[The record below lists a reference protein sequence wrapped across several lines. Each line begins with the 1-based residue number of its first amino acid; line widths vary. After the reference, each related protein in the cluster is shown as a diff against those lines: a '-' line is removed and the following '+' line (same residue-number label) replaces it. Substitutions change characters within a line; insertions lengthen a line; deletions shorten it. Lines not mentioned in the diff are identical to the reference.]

1 MPETHGEIGDSLCL
15 EKIEKTKEEKQQEDC
30 NKLAPLLD
38 TGVCVINMV
47 TLRLT
52 LTLRFTLLLL
62 YWSGCAGWPSQAQ
75 QLSLQALRQAAQ
87 TRQNLSESAES
98 KVERLGQVFRK
109 NVRLLRERGGCLDLV
124 FLVDESSSVGA
135 SNFGSE
141 LRFVRKLLSDFP
153 VAPEAT
159 RVALVTFS
167 SKSHVV
173 TRVDYVSAPKAHQ
186 HKCSLFSKAIPSIT
200 YRGGGTYTR
209 GAFQRAAQIL
219 RQSRENATKVIFLI
233 TDGYSNGGDPRPV
246 AAALRE
252 RGVEIFTLGIW
263 QGNIR
268 ELHDMASHPKDQH
281 CYLVHNFAEFEALAR
296 RALHEDLPTG
306 SYIQE
311 DPSQCSSLCEER
323 KNCCDI
329 MASCKCGT
337 HTGQYDCVCERG
349 YYGKG
354 LQHECAACP
363 SGTYK
368 PESVSG
374 GVSTCLPCPDPH
386 HTSRPG
392 STDISDCVCME
403 GFRPLNNTCQVVV
416 CPVLSPPENGFFIQN
431 VCNNQF
437 NSACGVRCLTGF
449 DLQGDGIRLCQPDGT
464 WSGVQPSCRVRS
476 CPDLSPPHHGV
487 LNCSE
492 RTAPYRLECSVRCE
506 QGYRLQG
513 RGRLTCLANSQ
524 WSGPQPRC
532 VEVRCPPIVTLKHI
546 HLSPPTC
553 GENEV
558 RTGTSC
564 QLTCPRSYRL
574 LGDSEVKCLPSG
586 NWSENLHKATCT
598 DIEPPWIQ
606 CPGDVITETDEHQR
620 SANVSLNAPMLR
632 DNSGDEVVVQVTP
645 VLNPMQ
651 PFPIGTEFIT
661 YTATD
666 RTGNKA
672 NCSFTVTVVDTE
684 PPLIDRC
691 RSPPTVK
698 ASGRKTAVYWEEP
711 QFSDNSGGYLN
722 ISSTHSSGDVFPVG
736 ETSVYYTA
744 TDPSGN
750 NRTCE
755 LIITVQGST
764 CEKPF
769 VPVNADFSCAK
780 TEEGMNC
787 TLICRQ
793 GYSLAQDAVHS
804 YFCANNGIWE
814 PPRSPDRPDCSLN
827 RIANNGFKPF
837 EMLFKASRCDDL
849 DLLKSFTGEFSTVLK
864 DMVPNICGGDV
875 SCKLEMNLPGQ
886 CLEYNYD
893 YPNGFSIGPGGW
905 GSNWGSQNGQDYA
918 YFDTGFAP
926 EHQLQQD
933 ASSQH
938 GYHMRTKRHRKI
950 SGPTREQK
958 IQIYFNITASIPL
971 PLSRNDS
978 AEMVNQKRLLRAL
991 EQLTNRLKRT
1001 LSKQPFSTFHVSSE
1015 MIIADPKSLES
1026 KKAALYCR
1034 PGSVLKGRVCVQ
1046 CPVGTYFSLEYAECE
1061 SCWRGS
1067 YQDEEGQMEC
1077 KSCPD
1082 GFSTPYLHSRSLA
1095 ECKAQCQPGSSSL
1108 TGLETC
1114 ESCPLGEY
1122 QPGFGSQVCL
1132 TCPPTTTTVNRG
1144 AMDVNECGVPC
1155 SAGHFSRTGLVPCYP
1170 CPRDYY
1176 QPEEG
1181 RSYCLSCPFYGTTT
1195 ITGAKAI
1202 QQCSSFGSSFLPKE
1216 ESATTAP
1223 EVVVR
1228 KDYQASSQMFHECL
1242 LNPCQNQGTCEE
1254 VGVGYVCTCLPG
1266 FTGAKCES
1274 DIDECDSAP
1283 CQNGGLCRDGMGDFQ
1298 CQCQPGFVGLLCEAE
1313 VNECSSSPCQNEG
1326 VCVDE
1331 VNHFTCSCPDGFTG
1345 PRCELEI
1352 NECASSPCQNGG
1364 VCKDLEG
1371 GYFCTCPQGFTGDNC
1386 EVDVDECYSAPCL
1399 NGGTCVDAVS
1409 DFRCECVNGYRGR
1422 LCQVDVDD
1430 CDPNLCL
1437 NGATCVDG
1445 VATFSCRCPPGFNG
1459 TRCETEMPYSFDL
1472 EFEVSGIHGYVMMDG
1487 QMPSLTQIT
1496 CTFWMRSSDTVNYGT
1511 PISYAVEGSD
1521 NAFLLIDY
1529 NGWVLYVNGKE
1540 RITDCP
1546 AVNDGL
1552 WHHIG
1557 VSWRSKDGDWRV
1569 YIDGSPSD
1577 GGKGLSVG
1585 TTIPG
1590 GGALVLGQDQDQ
1602 RGDGFNPVES
1612 FVGTVSQLNIWNYVL
1627 SPQQIRS
1634 LASSCPRDLQKGNV
1648 FAWPDFLGGVTGRVK
1663 TSSKSTF
1670 CADCPLVESF
1680 VPQLRS
1686 SSKAVSPGSKVQFS
1700 CSPGFYL
1707 VGEPVQQCLNRGQW
1721 SHAEPICERVECG
1734 PPPDLEHGQYHGED
1748 FYAGSSVLYQCKPGF
1763 YLLGESK
1770 LLCTNNGKWIGN
1782 PPACLDV
1789 DECSLGSE
1797 CDEHASC
1804 QNTDGSHIC
1813 TCIPPYSGDGRNCTE
1828 PVKCKDPGAPEFGY
1842 REGSNFIM
1850 GSEVVFSCKEG
1861 YELIGSSRLSCTEEG
1876 IWKDDVPY
1884 CKALSC
1890 AHPTLPEYG
1899 ILKGANFTYGS
1910 KVTFSCEK
1918 GYVPQ
1923 ESVESQCQSDLK
1935 WSREPHICKP
1945 VTCGEPPVVDYAEYT
1960 LNGKVYLSTLTYTC
1974 IEGYRLQG
1982 AMELKCESSG
1992 EWASP
1997 PPICARVDCGKPP
2010 PLRDA
2015 VIKGDN
2021 FTLGSRIIYICKEG
2035 YTLLGTETQECLPSG
2050 NWTHNSAQCVP
2061 LSCGP
2066 PPQVDHALPDTGHQL
2081 FGDTAI
2087 YFCDDG
2093 YTAGNNTKLFCNA
2106 QGVWAPPDGFG
2117 IPHCIANFC
2126 QRPPDLPHAILDSIN
2141 KQKYASNTEVNYKC
2155 EEGFVLNTTG
2165 TLKCMIGGEWT
2176 PSPMDIG
2183 CMPVR
2188 CSKPD
2193 SIEKGY
2199 VSGSNYSFG
2208 AVIAYS
2214 CDKGYFIR
2222 GEKRR
2227 ICKANGEWGGVLP
2240 TCQPISCPSP
2250 PRLANGF
2257 IQGQIR
2263 KNGYVYSSRVTYAC
2277 NDGYRLTGKPERI
2290 CMANKQW
2297 SNNNPPVCVLL
2308 TCPTPPDIKNGRYH
2322 GSTFEVGSKVEF
2334 VCNEGY
2340 ELIGDSVWT
2349 CLKFGNWDKT
2359 VTPRCSPVQ
2368 CPEPPLEENHLVL
2381 RGLDSESGTVELSCE
2396 EGYVL
2401 HGARTLRCTPSQEWN
2416 DSFPVCKQVFCG
2428 PPPEVAFGDP
2438 SDTLSYFA
2446 SVVTYSCMDG
2456 FTLQK
2461 EASVRCQA
2469 DGNWSKPY
2477 PECIPVECPQ
2487 PEDIPNGIVDVQG
2500 LMYLSTAIYSC
2511 KAGYDLVGN
2520 STVLCG
2526 QSGLWIGGIPICH
2539 PIKCAAPKE
2548 IPNGSVRYSRLQ
2560 FSQSVTYSC
2569 QRGYRL
2575 QGPGTLTCLE
2585 NGQWHQEAPSCVQ
2598 IYCSPPK
2605 PIDNG
2610 FVEGRDRKFGVTIFY
2625 SCFPGFLLVGNNHL
2639 TCEEHG
2645 WSSSEPK
2652 CTPADCGLPP
2662 HIDFGDYSK
2671 VKELSAEDDT
2681 LTSQQLPVDTSFLH
2695 GSLVQYHCHAGYEI
2709 KGGVMLMCQ
2718 EDGMWNGTAPVC
2730 SPAKCETPPSPEYGS
2745 VIVTNSPLGSLA
2757 EYSCEEGYELS
2768 GQTVRQ
2774 CISGQQWSDD
2784 APRCLP
2790 ISCGNPGGIANGE
2803 VIGKSFHVKMLIH
2816 YECHKGFV
2824 LEGVKTRTCQVD
2836 GKWDN
2841 KAPTCRAVSCGRPIV
2856 SKDVL
2861 VRGDDYTFGKRLL
2874 FSCNLGFILKGAPT
2888 SVCSANGSWSEAPPK
2903 CLPANCGQPPV
2914 IENGRVTGTDYGYN
2928 GMVRYACDIGYV
2940 LTGNP
2945 TLICR
2950 ADGLWDD
2957 PPPRCDIV
2965 TCDPPE
2971 DISHGYLNGS
2981 SFNFDDVVEYICFP
2995 GYEVVGSPVL
3005 RCAAEG
3011 VWLGQVPECRPCV
3024 CSPPVLKYGTILG
3037 RDHTCGA
3044 SIWFRCDDGYKIL
3057 GPADA
3062 ICDKGGVWSPGVP
3075 ICTRGRCS
3083 SPPPAVPNA
3092 VVQGS
3097 AAYSIDTVTYRCRP
3111 GYHLKGFPNL
3121 SCGRLG
3127 RWGEPNLSC
3136 EPVSCGVPPLIPN
3149 AETAGVV
3156 LTYGSKAQY
3165 RCKEGFELAT
3175 KTDSITC
3182 ESDGTWSKHGV
3193 RCRLSPCS
3201 LPANLTNVVVTGK
3214 QLTPVGG
3221 VVTISCIPGYYL
3233 EGPGLSECAASG
3245 KWSPSFSSK
3254 SCVPVICEKP
3264 LPIPNG
3270 LVEGKSYNYGDIISY
3285 TCLPGFELQGDS
3297 VQICQGDK
3305 TWSGTQAVC
3314 AVSCGPP
3321 PVVPNAV
3328 TLSSGQTY
3336 QSIVS
3341 YMCHSGMRLVGS
3353 QNLTCQADGT
3363 WSLPTPACEV
3373 LGGCERITDLLN
3385 GKVHEH
3391 NLSSGRALE
3400 FHCDKGYTLQGESL
3414 IMCVGNGS
3422 WSSPFPVCIPKSCPP
3437 PPGWTGGKV
3446 NVTQTA
3452 FLVGQSVPVS
3462 CPKGQRFK
3470 GNQGKGFATL
3480 TCRSDQTWTPITAV
3494 CERVSCGPPLYVE
3507 NGVVRGAVFQF
3518 GDVVVYSCYAGYTM
3532 EGSSRSVCLENGT
3545 WTPPPTCKAVCWAQC
3560 QNGGVCQRPNTC
3572 SCPEGWMGRFCE
3584 EPICIL
3590 PCLNGGRCVAPYQC
3604 ECPAGWTGT
3613 RCHNAVCSM
3622 PCLNGGRCIRPNRC
3636 HCSQGWGGYD
3646 CSRKRKSG
3654 YSHF

>member
-1 MPETHGEIGDSLCL
+1 ISCLFCLKLIAIILISRWLFWYLPGSL
-15 EKIEKTKEEKQQEDC
+15 
-30 NKLAPLLD
+30 
-38 TGVCVINMV
+38 VRVF
-47 TLRLT
+47 RL
-52 LTLRFTLLLL
+52 
-62 YWSGCAGWPSQAQ
+62 SQRG
-75 QLSLQALRQAAQ
+75 LRQAAQ
-87 TRQNLSESAES
+87 TRQNLSESVES
-98 KVERLGQVFRK
+98 KVERLGQVFRR

-186 HKCSLFSKAIPSIT
+186 HKCSLFSKEIPSIT

-219 RQSRENATKVIFLI
+219 KQSRENATKAIFLI

-306 SYIQE
+306 SYIQG
-311 DPSQCSSLCEER
+311 DLAHCSSLCEEA
-323 KNCCDI
+323 KDCCDI

-337 HTGQYDCVCERG
+337 HTGQYDCVCEKG

-354 LQHECAACP
+354 LQHECTACP

-368 PESVSG
+368 PEAVSG

-392 STDISDCVCME
+392 STDVSDCVCTE
-403 GFRPLNNTCQVVV
+403 GYRPHNNTCQAVV

-476 CPDLSPPHHGV
+476 CPDLSPPRHGV

-492 RTAPYRLECSVRCE
+492 RTAPYRLECLVRCE

-513 RGRLTCLANSQ
+513 RARLTCLANSQ

-546 HLSPPTC
+546 SLSPPAC

-558 RTGTSC
+558 RTGASC
-564 QLTCPRSYRL
+564 QLNCPRGYGL
-574 LGDSEVKCLPSG
+574 IGNSEVRCLPSG
-586 NWSENLHKATCT
+586 NWSDNLHKAICT

-620 SANVSLNAPMLR
+620 SANISLSAPMLG
-632 DNSGDEVVVQVTP
+632 DNSGDEVMVQVTP

-651 PFPIGTEFIT
+651 PFPVGTEFIT

-698 ASGRKTAVYWEEP
+698 ATEKKTAVYWEEP
-711 QFSDNSGGYLN
+711 QFSDNSGAYLN
-722 ISSTHSSGDVFPVG
+722 ISSTHSSGDVFSVG
-736 ETSVYYTA
+736 ETLVYYTA

-769 VPVNADFSCAK
+769 VPVNGDFSCAK
-780 TEEGMNC
+780 TEEGTNC
-787 TLICRQ
+787 SLICRQ
-793 GYSLAQDAVHS
+793 GYSLTQDAVHS

-814 PPRSPDRPDCSLN
+814 PPRSPDRPDCSREFSTYRFMN

-849 DLLKSFTGEFSTVLK
+849 DMLKSFTGEFSTVLK
-864 DMVPNICGGDV
+864 DMVPKICGGDV
-875 SCKLEMNLPGQ
+875 TCKLEMTLPGQ

-893 YPNGFSIGPGGW
+893 YPNGFAIGPGGW

-926 EHQLQQD
+926 EHHMQQD
-933 ASSQH
+933 GSSQH

-950 SGPTREQK
+950 TGPTREQK
-958 IQIYFNITASIPL
+958 IQIHFNITASIPL

-978 AEMVNQKRLLRAL
+978 AEIVNQRRLLRAL

-1015 MIIADPKSLES
+1015 MIVADPKSLES
-1026 KKAALYCR
+1026 KKKATLYCR

-1046 CPVGTYFSLEYAECE
+1046 CPVGTYFSLEYRECE

-1095 ECKAQCQPGSSSL
+1095 ESENCLYSQCQPGSSSL

-1122 QPGFGSQVCL
+1122 QPDFGSQACL
-1132 TCPPTTTTVNRG
+1132 PCPHTTTTVNRG
-1144 AMDVNECGVPC
+1144 ALDVNECGVPC

-1216 ESATTAP
+1216 ESATAAP
-1223 EVVVR
+1223 EV
-1228 KDYQASSQMFHECL
+1228 MFHECL

-1266 FTGAKCES
+1266 FTG
-1274 DIDECDSAP
+1274 
-1283 CQNGGLCRDGMGDFQ
+1283 LM
-1298 CQCQPGFVGLLCEAE
+1298 CEAE
-1313 VNECSSSPCQNEG
+1313 VNECSSSPCLNEG
-1326 VCVDE
+1326 LCVDE
-1331 VNHFTCSCPDGFTG
+1331 VNHFTCSCTDGFTGQHLTSLQEISLSFTTIG

-1386 EVDVDECYSAPCL
+1386 EVDVDECYSTPCL
-1399 NGGTCVDAVS
+1399 NGGTCVDAIN

-1422 LCQVDVDD
+1422 LCQEDVDD

-1445 VATFSCRCPPGFNG
+1445 VATFTCRCPPGFNG

-1487 QMPSLTQIT
+1487 HMPSLTQIT

-1529 NGWVLYVNGKE
+1529 NGWVLYINGKE

-1569 YIDGSPSD
+1569 YIDGIPSD

-1612 FVGTVSQLNIWNYVL
+1612 FVGTLSQLNIWNYVL
-1627 SPQQIRS
+1627 TPQQIKS

-1663 TSSKSTF
+1663 TNSKSVF
-1670 CADCPLVESF
+1670 CADCPLVDAS
-1680 VPQLRS
+1680 VPELRS
-1686 SSKAVSPGSKVQFS
+1686 STKAVSPGSKVQFS

-1748 FYAGSSVLYQCKPGF
+1748 FYAGSTVLYQCKPGF

-1770 LLCTNNGKWIGN
+1770 MLCTNNGKWIGN

-1828 PVKCKDPGAPEFGY
+1828 PVKCKDPGVPEFGH

-1861 YELIGSSRLSCTEEG
+1861 YELI
-1876 IWKDDVPY
+1876 
-1884 CKALSC
+1884 
-1890 AHPTLPEYG
+1890 
-1899 ILKGANFTYGS
+1899 
-1910 KVTFSCEK
+1910 
-1918 GYVPQ
+1918 
-1923 ESVESQCQSDLK
+1923 
-1935 WSREPHICKP
+1935 
-1945 VTCGEPPVVDYAEYT
+1945 
-1960 LNGKVYLSTLTYTC
+1960 
-1974 IEGYRLQG
+1974 
-1982 AMELKCESSG
+1982 
-1992 EWASP
+1992 
-1997 PPICARVDCGKPP
+1997 
-2010 PLRDA
+2010 
-2015 VIKGDN
+2015 
-2021 FTLGSRIIYICKEG
+2021 
-2035 YTLLGTETQECLPSG
+2035 ECLPSG
-2050 NWTHNSAQCVP
+2050 NWTRNSAQCVP
-2061 LSCGP
+2061 RSCGP
-2066 PPQVDHALPDTGHQL
+2066 PPQVDHALPDAGHQL

-2093 YTAGNNTKLFCNA
+2093 YIAGNNTKLFCNA

-2141 KQKYASNTEVNYKC
+2141 KPKYASNTEVSYKC

-2165 TLKCMIGGEWT
+2165 TLRCMIGGEWT
-2176 PSPMDIG
+2176 PSPLDIG

-2199 VSGSNYSFG
+2199 VSGNNYSFG

-2257 IQGQIR
+2257 IQVNTIL
-2263 KNGYVYSSRVTYAC
+2263 KNSYVYSSRVTYAC
-2277 NDGYRLTGKPERI
+2277 NDGFRLTGKPDRI

-2297 SNNNPPVCVLL
+2297 SNNSPPVCVLL

-2349 CLKFGNWDKT
+2349 CLKFGNWDKS

-2381 RGLDSESGTVELSCE
+2381 RGLDSDSGIVELSCE

-2438 SDTLSYFA
+2438 SDALSYFG

-2456 FTLQK
+2456 FTLRK
-2461 EASVRCQA
+2461 ESSVRCQA

-2477 PECIPVECPQ
+2477 PECIPVECPH

-2500 LMYLSTAIYSC
+2500 LMYLSTAVYSC
-2511 KAGYDLVGN
+2511 KAGYDLAGN

-2526 QSGLWIGGIPICH
+2526 QSGQWIGGVPICH
-2539 PIKCAAPKE
+2539 PVKCAAPKE
-2548 IPNGSVRYSRLQ
+2548 IPNGSVRYFKLQ

-2569 QRGYRL
+2569 HRGYRL
-2575 QGPGTLTCLE
+2575 QGPEMLTCLE
-2585 NGQWHQEAPSCVQ
+2585 NGQWHQEAPTCVE
-2598 IYCSPPK
+2598 IFCSPPK
-2605 PIDNG
+2605 PIKNG
-2610 FVEGRDRKFGVTIFY
+2610 FVEGRDHKFGVTIFY

-2652 CTPADCGLPP
+2652 CMPADCGLPP

-2671 VKELSAEDDT
+2671 VKEPPGEDDI
-2681 LTSQQLPVDTSFLH
+2681 LTSQHLPVINSFLH
-2695 GSLVQYHCHAGYEI
+2695 GSLVQYHCHSGYEM
-2709 KGGVMLMCQ
+2709 KGDIVLMCQ
-2718 EDGMWNGTAPVC
+2718 EDGTWNGTAPVC
-2730 SPAKCETPPSPEYGS
+2730 APAQCETPPSPEYGS
-2745 VIVTNSPLGSLA
+2745 VMVTDSALGSLA
-2757 EYSCEEGYELS
+2757 EYSCKDGYELN
-2768 GQTVRQ
+2768 GQSIRQ
-2774 CISGQQWSDD
+2774 CISGKQWSNDV
-2784 APRCLP
+2784 PRCLP

-2803 VIGKSFHVKMLIH
+2803 VIGKFFHFKALIH

-2824 LEGVKTRTCQVD
+2824 LEGVETRTCQVD
-2836 GKWDN
+2836 GKWDS
-2841 KAPTCRAVSCGRPIV
+2841 KAPSCRAISCGRPVV

-2874 FSCNLGFILKGAPT
+2874 FSCNLGFILQGAPT
-2888 SVCSANGSWSEAPPK
+2888 SVCLANGSWSEAPPK

-2928 GMVRYACDIGYV
+2928 SMVTYACDIGYI

-2995 GYEVVGSPVL
+2995 GYEINGSPVL

-3024 CSPPVLKYGTILG
+3024 CSPPVLKYGAILG

-3044 SIWFRCDDGYKIL
+3044 SIWFRCDEGYKIL
-3057 GPADA
+3057 GPTEA
-3062 ICDKGGVWSPGVP
+3062 ICEKGGVWSPGVP

-3097 AAYSIDTVTYRCRP
+3097 AAYPIDTVTYRCRP
-3111 GYHLKGFPNL
+3111 GYHLKGFPHL
-3121 SCGRLG
+3121 SCERLG
-3127 RWGEPNLSC
+3127 RWGEPNLNC
-3136 EPVSCGVPPLIPN
+3136 EPVSCGVPPLVPN
-3149 AETAGVV
+3149 ADTAGVV

-3182 ESDGTWSKHGV
+3182 QSDGTWSKHSV
-3193 RCRLSPCS
+3193 RCRPSPCS
-3201 LPANLTNVVVTGK
+3201 LPANLTHVVITGK

-3221 VVTISCIPGYYL
+3221 TVIISCRPGYYL
-3233 EGPGLSECAASG
+3233 EGPGLSECSVSG
-3245 KWSPSFSSK
+3245 NWSPPFSSK

-3264 LPIPNG
+3264 LPIING

-3285 TCLPGFELQGDS
+3285 TCLPGFELQ
-3297 VQICQGDK
+3297 VHYFY
-3305 TWSGTQAVC
+3305 
-3314 AVSCGPP
+3314 P
-3321 PVVPNAV
+3321 
-3328 TLSSGQTY
+3328 
-3336 QSIVS
+3336 SIFHIA
-3341 YMCHSGMRLVGS
+3341 Y
-3353 QNLTCQADGT
+3353 
-3363 WSLPTPACEV
+3363 
-3373 LGGCERITDLLN
+3373 GCERITDLLN
-3385 GKVHEH
+3385 GKVQEH

-3400 FHCDKGYTLQGESL
+3400 FHCDKGYTLQGESI

-3422 WSSPFPVCIPKSCPP
+3422 WSSPFPVCIRMSC
-3437 PPGWTGGKV
+3437 TMISNTLFTV
-3446 NVTQTA
+3446 
-3452 FLVGQSVPVS
+3452 FLVGQSVSVS
-3462 CPKGQRFK
+3462 CPKGQRVK
-3470 GNQGKGFATL
+3470 GNQGKVIATL
-3480 TCRSDQTWTPITAV
+3480 TCRSDQTWTPISAV
-3494 CERVSCGPPLYVE
+3494 CERVSCGPPLYVA

-3532 EGSSRSVCLENGT
+3532 ESSSRSVCLENGT
-3545 WTPPPTCKAVCWAQC
+3545 WTPPPTCKAVCWVQC

-3572 SCPEGWMGRFCE
+3572 SCPEGWMGRVCE

-3604 ECPAGWTGT
+3604 ECPTGWTGT

-3646 CSRKRKSG
+3646 CSRKRRSA
-3654 YSHF
+3654 YFHF

>member
-3314 AVSCGPP
+3314 AAVSCGPP

-3363 WSLPTPACEV
+3363 WSLPTPACE
-3373 LGGCERITDLLN
+3373 
-3385 GKVHEH
+3385 
-3391 NLSSGRALE
+3391 A
-3400 FHCDKGYTLQGESL
+3400 
-3414 IMCVGNGS
+3414 
-3422 WSSPFPVCIPKSCPP
+3422 KSCPP

>member
-1 MPETHGEIGDSLCL
+1 MVLL
-15 EKIEKTKEEKQQEDC
+15 
-30 NKLAPLLD
+30 KLTFTFWLL
-38 TGVCVINMV
+38 
-47 TLRLT
+47 
-52 LTLRFTLLLL
+52 F
-62 YWSGCAGWPSQAQ
+62 WSGCTSRSARAQ
-75 QLSLQALRQAAQ
+75 QLSLQALRQTAQ
-87 TRQNLSESAES
+87 TRGNLSESAES
-98 KVERLGQVFRK
+98 KVARLGQVFRRS
-109 NVRLLRERGGCLDLV
+109 VRLLRERGGRLDLV

-141 LRFVRKLLSDFP
+141 LRFVRKMLSDFP

-167 SKSHVV
+167 SRNHVV

-186 HKCSLFSKAIPSIT
+186 HKCSLFNKEIPAIT

-219 RQSRENATKVIFLI
+219 RYSRENATKVIFLI

-281 CYLVHNFAEFEALAR
+281 CYFVHNFAEFEALAR

-311 DPSQCSSLCEER
+311 DQSQCSLLCEEG
-323 KNCCDI
+323 KDCCDI

-337 HTGQYDCVCERG
+337 HTGQYDCVCEKG

-354 LQHECAACP
+354 LRHECTACP
-363 SGTYK
+363 SGTFK
-368 PESVSG
+368 PEAVSG
-374 GVSTCLPCPDPH
+374 GMGTCLPCPDLH

-392 STDISDCVCME
+392 STDVSDCVCTQ
-403 GFRPLNNTCQVVV
+403 GYRPHNNTCQVVV
-416 CPVLSPPENGFFIQN
+416 CPVLTPPENGFFIQN

-437 NSACGVRCLTGF
+437 NSACGVRCLPGF
-449 DLQGDGIRLCQPDGT
+449 DLHGDKIRLCQPDGT
-464 WSGVQPSCRVRS
+464 WSGIEPSCRVRS
-476 CPDLSPPHHGV
+476 CPALSPPHHGEM
-487 LNCSE
+487 NCSE
-492 RTAPYRLECSVRCE
+492 PGAPYRPECSVRCE

-513 RGRLTCLANSQ
+513 RAKLTCLASSN

-532 VEVRCPPIVTLKHI
+532 VEVRCPPLVTLKHI
-546 HLSPPTC
+546 HLSPPGC
-553 GENEV
+553 GEDEV
-558 RTGTSC
+558 RTGVSC
-564 QLTCPRSYRL
+564 QLNCPNGYRL
-574 LGDSEVKCLPSG
+574 LGDPEVRCLPSG
-586 NWSENLHKATCT
+586 NWSENSHKATCA
-598 DIEPPWIQ
+598 DMEPPWIQ
-606 CPGDVITETDEHQR
+606 CPVDIITETDKHQR
-620 SANVSLNAPMLR
+620 SANISLSAPMLG

-698 ASGRKTAVYWEEP
+698 ATGRKTAVYWDEP
-711 QFSDNSGGYLN
+711 QFSDNSGAYLN
-722 ISSTHSSGDVFPVG
+722 ISSTHSSGDAFPVG

-764 CEKPF
+764 CAKPF
-769 VPVNADFSCAK
+769 VPVNADFSCVK
-780 TEEGMNC
+780 TKEGVNC
-787 TLICRQ
+787 SLTCRQ
-793 GYSLAQDAVHS
+793 GYSLAQHAVQS

-849 DLLKSFTGEFSTVLK
+849 NLLKSFTGEFTTVLK
-864 DMVPNICGGDV
+864 ETVPNICGGDDV
-875 SCKLEMNLPGQ
+875 TCKLEMMSPGQ

-893 YPNGFSIGPGGW
+893 YPNGFAIGVGGW
-905 GSNWGSQNGQDYA
+905 NGQDYA

-926 EHQLQQD
+926 EPHLQQD
-933 ASSQH
+933 GSSQH
-938 GYHMRTKRHRKI
+938 SYPMRSKRHRKNI
-950 SGPTREQK
+950 DATKEQK

-978 AEMVNQKRLLRAL
+978 AETVNQKRLLRAL
-991 EQLTNRLKRT
+991 EQMTNRLKRT

-1015 MIIADPKSLES
+1015 MIVAEPRSLES
-1026 KKAALYCR
+1026 KKATLYCR

-1082 GFSTPYLHSRSLA
+1082 GFSTPYLHSRSLE

-1108 TGLETC
+1108 SGLETC
-1114 ESCPLGEY
+1114 ESCQLGEY
-1122 QPGFGSQVCL
+1122 QPGFGSRACL
-1132 TCPPTTTTVNRG
+1132 SCPPTTTTVNRG
-1144 AMDVNECGVPC
+1144 AVDVNECGVPC
-1155 SAGHFSRTGLVPCYP
+1155 SAGHFSRTGLASCYP

-1202 QQCSSFGSSFLPKE
+1202 QQCSTFGSSFLPKE
-1216 ESATTAP
+1216 ESATPAP
-1223 EVVVR
+1223 EEFE
-1228 KDYQASSQMFHECL
+1228 KIEYQASSQKFHECL

-1254 VGVGYVCTCLPG
+1254 VGVGYVCTCHPG

-1274 DIDECDSAP
+1274 DIDECDSTP

-1298 CQCQPGFVGLLCEAE
+1298 CQCQPGFLGLMCEVE
-1313 VNECSSSPCQNEG
+1313 VNECSSSPCLNEG
-1326 VCVDE
+1326 VCVDK
-1331 VNHFTCSCPDGFTG
+1331 VNHFTCSCADGFTG

-1352 NECASSPCQNGG
+1352 NECASNPCQNDGI
-1364 VCKDLEG
+1364 CTDLEG
-1371 GYFCTCPQGFTGDNC
+1371 GYICSCAQGFTGDSC
-1386 EVDVDECYSAPCL
+1386 EVDEDECYSAPCL
-1399 NGGTCVDAVS
+1399 NGGTCVDAVNN
-1409 DFRCECVNGYRGR
+1409 FRCECVNGYRGR
-1422 LCQVDVDD
+1422 LCQLDIDD
-1430 CDPNLCL
+1430 CEPNLCL

-1445 VATFSCRCPPGFNG
+1445 VATFTCRCPPGFNG
-1459 TRCETEMPYSFDL
+1459 TRCETEMPSSFDL

-1496 CTFWMRSSDTVNYGT
+1496 CTFWMRSSDTINYGT

-1557 VSWRSKDGDWRV
+1557 VSWRSMDGDWRV

-1577 GGKGLSVG
+1577 GGKGLSTG
-1585 TTIPG
+1585 SSIPG

-1612 FVGTVSQLNIWNYVL
+1612 FVGTLSQLNIWNDVL
-1627 SPQQIRS
+1627 TPQQIRS
-1634 LASSCPRDLQKGNV
+1634 LASSCPHDLQKGNI

-1663 TSSKSTF
+1663 TSSKSIF
-1670 CADCPLVESF
+1670 CADCPLLETF
-1680 VPQLRS
+1680 VPKLRS
-1686 SSKAVSPGSKVQFS
+1686 SSAAVSPGSKVQFS
-1700 CSPGFYL
+1700 CSPGYYL

-1721 SHAEPICERVECG
+1721 SHAEPSCERVECG
-1734 PPPDLEHGQYHGED
+1734 PPPDLEHGQYYGED
-1748 FYAGSSVLYQCKPGF
+1748 FYAGGSVLYQCKPGF

-1770 LLCTNNGKWIGN
+1770 MLCASNGKWTGN

-1789 DECSLGSE
+1789 DECALGSE

-1828 PVKCKDPGAPEFGY
+1828 PLKCEDPGVPEFGH
-1842 REGSNFIM
+1842 REGVNFIM
-1850 GSEVVFSCKEG
+1850 GSEVVFSCIDG
-1861 YELIGSSRLSCTEEG
+1861 YELIGSSHLSCSEEG
-1876 IWKDDVPY
+1876 IWEGAVPY
-1884 CKALSC
+1884 CQALSC
-1890 AHPTLPEYG
+1890 AHPNLPKYG
-1899 ILKGANFTYGS
+1899 ILHGTNFTYGS

-1923 ESVESQCQSDLK
+1923 EPTESQCQANLK
-1935 WSREPHICKP
+1935 WSIEAPICQP

-1960 LNGKVYLSTLTYTC
+1960 LNGNVYLTTLTYTC

-1982 AMELKCESSG
+1982 SVELQCEASG
-1992 EWASP
+1992 EWTSP
-1997 PPICARVDCGKPP
+1997 PPICARVDCGNPP

-2021 FTLGSRIIYICKEG
+2021 FTMGSRIYYICKEG
-2035 YTLLGTETQECLPSG
+2035 YTLLGEETQECLASG

-2061 LSCGP
+2061 RSCGP
-2066 PPQVDHALPDTGHQL
+2066 PPPVDHALPDTGHQL

-2126 QRPPDLPHAILDSIN
+2126 QRPPNLPHAILDSIN
-2141 KQKYASNTEVNYKC
+2141 KPKYASNTEVNYKC

-2165 TLKCMIGGEWT
+2165 ILKCLIGGEWT
-2176 PSPMDIG
+2176 PSPSDIG

-2188 CSKPD
+2188 CSKPE
-2193 SIEKGY
+2193 SIERGY
-2199 VSGSNYSFG
+2199 VSGTNYSFG

-2227 ICKANGEWGGVLP
+2227 ICKASGEWGGVLP
-2240 TCQPISCPSP
+2240 TCQPISCSSP

-2263 KNGYVYSSRVTYAC
+2263 RINYVYSSRVTYAC

-2297 SNNNPPVCVLL
+2297 SNSNPPVCVLL
-2308 TCPTPPDIKNGRYH
+2308 TCPTPPDIGNGRYI

-2334 VCNEGY
+2334 VCSEGY
-2340 ELIGDSVWT
+2340 ELIGDSTWT
-2349 CLKFGNWDKT
+2349 CLKFGKWDKSII
-2359 VTPRCSPVQ
+2359 PRCSPVK

-2381 RGLDSESGTVELSCE
+2381 RGLDSDSGTVELSCE
-2396 EGYVL
+2396 EGYIL

-2416 DSFPVCKQVFCG
+2416 DSFPICKEVFCG
-2428 PPPEVAFGDP
+2428 PPPEVSFGDP
-2438 SDTLSYFA
+2438 SNTLSNFG
-2446 SVVTYSCMDG
+2446 SVVTYSCMNG
-2456 FTLQK
+2456 FTLWK

-2469 DGNWSKPY
+2469 DGNWSTPY
-2477 PECIPVECPQ
+2477 PQCIPVECPH
-2487 PEDIPNGIVDVQG
+2487 PEEIPNGIVDVQG

-2526 QSGLWIGGIPICH
+2526 QSGFWIGGLPVCH
-2539 PIKCAAPKE
+2539 PVKCAAPIE

-2560 FSQSVTYSC
+2560 FSQSVIYSC

-2575 QGPGTLTCLE
+2575 QGPETLTCLE
-2585 NGQWHQEAPSCVQ
+2585 NGQWDQNPPSCVQ

-2610 FVEGRDRKFGVTIFY
+2610 FVEGQDSKFGVTIFY
-2625 SCFPGFLLVGNNHL
+2625 SCFPGFLIVGNTHL

-2645 WSSSEPK
+2645 WSSSEPL
-2652 CTPADCGLPP
+2652 CAPADCGLPP
-2662 HIDFGDYSK
+2662 HIDFGDYLK
-2671 VKELSAEDDT
+2671 VQHLPIEDGT
-2681 LTSQQLPVDTSFLH
+2681 LTGQQLPADNSFLH
-2695 GSLVQYHCHAGYEI
+2695 GSMAQYHCHSGYEVSGDI
-2709 KGGVMLMCQ
+2709 VLMCQ
-2718 EDGMWNGTAPVC
+2718 EDGTWNGTAPIC
-2730 SPAKCETPPSPEYGS
+2730 APAQCETPPSPEHGS
-2745 VIVTNSPLGSLA
+2745 VLVTHSDLGSLV
-2757 EYSCEEGYELS
+2757 EYSCEEGYELN

-2774 CISGQQWSDD
+2774 CLSGQQWSDE
-2784 APRCLP
+2784 APRCMP
-2790 ISCGNPGGIANGE
+2790 ISCGDPGGISNGE
-2803 VIGKSFHVKMLIH
+2803 VIGNSFHFKAIIR
-2816 YECHKGFV
+2816 YECHDGFS
-2824 LEGVKTRTCQVD
+2824 LQGVETRTCQVD

-2841 KAPTCRAVSCGRPIV
+2841 KAPWCKAVSCGRPVV

-2874 FSCNLGFILKGAPT
+2874 FSCNLGFILQGAPT
-2888 SVCSANGSWSEAPPK
+2888 SVCLANGSWSETPPK
-2903 CLPANCGQPPV
+2903 CLQADCGQPPV

-2928 GMVRYACDIGYV
+2928 SMIRYQCDTGYI

-2945 TLICR
+2945 SLICR
-2950 ADGLWDD
+2950 GDGLWDD
-2957 PPPRCDIV
+2957 PPPRCDII

-3005 RCAAEG
+3005 RCSADG
-3011 VWLGQVPECRPCV
+3011 MWLGEVPECRSCV
-3024 CSPPVLKYGTILG
+3024 CSPPVLRNGAVLG

-3044 SIWFRCDDGYKIL
+3044 SVWFRCEEGYKTV
-3057 GPADA
+3057 GPTEA
-3062 ICDKGGVWSPGVP
+3062 ICDKGGLWSPGVP

-3092 VVQGS
+3092 VIQGS
-3097 AAYSIDTVTYRCRP
+3097 TAQPIDTVTYRCRP
-3111 GYHLKGFPNL
+3111 GYNLKGSPNI

-3127 RWGEPNLSC
+3127 SWGEPNLNC

-3175 KTDSITC
+3175 KTDFVIC
-3182 ESDGTWSKHGV
+3182 QSDGTWSKHGV
-3193 RCRLSPCS
+3193 RCRPSPCS
-3201 LPANLTNVVVTGK
+3201 LPANLSHVVVKGN

-3221 VVTISCIPGYYL
+3221 TVTISCKPGYHL
-3233 EGPGLSECAASG
+3233 EGPALSECAVSG
-3245 KWSPSFSSK
+3245 KWSPPFSSK

-3264 LPIPNG
+3264 LPILNG
-3270 LVEGKSYNYGDIISY
+3270 LLEGKSYDYGDIISY
-3285 TCLPGFELQGDS
+3285 TCLKGFELQGDS
-3297 VQICQGDK
+3297 VQTCTGDG
-3305 TWSGTQAVC
+3305 TWSGIQPLCV

-3321 PVVPNAV
+3321 PVVDNAISM
-3328 TLSSGQTY
+3328 SSGETY
-3336 QSIVS
+3336 QSTVS
-3341 YMCHSGMRLVGS
+3341 YMCLPGRVLVGS
-3353 QNLTCQADGT
+3353 QNITCQANGT

-3373 LGGCERITDLLN
+3373 PWGCGKVTDFSN
-3385 GKVHEH
+3385 GKVQEH
-3391 NLSSGRALE
+3391 NLTSGRALE
-3400 FHCDKGYTLQGESL
+3400 FHCEKGYTLQGESL
-3414 IMCVGNGS
+3414 VMCMGNGS
-3422 WSSPFPVCIPKSCPP
+3422 WSSHFPVCIPKSCPP
-3437 PPGWTGGKV
+3437 PPGWIGV
-3446 NVTQTA
+3446 NSNTTRMA
-3452 FLVGQSVPVS
+3452 FPVGHSVQIN
-3462 CPKGQRFK
+3462 CPKGQRVK
-3470 GNQGKGFATL
+3470 GNPGKVTTTL
-3480 TCRSDQTWTPITAV
+3480 TCRTDQTWTPISAV
-3494 CERVSCGPPLYVE
+3494 CERVSCGPPLYVA
-3507 NGVVRGAVFQF
+3507 NGVVHGVMFQF
-3518 GDVVVYSCYAGYTM
+3518 GDVVVYSCYPGYTM

-3545 WTPPPTCKAVCWAQC
+3545 WTLSPTCKALCWTQC
-3560 QNGGVCQRPNTC
+3560 QNGGVCLRPNMC
-3572 SCPEGWMGRFCE
+3572 HCQEGWMGRFCE

-3604 ECPAGWTGT
+3604 ECPAGWTGI
-3613 RCHNAVCSM
+3613 RCHIAVCSK
-3622 PCLNGGRCIRPNRC
+3622 PCLNDGRCVRPNRC
-3636 HCSQGWGGYD
+3636 HCRQGWAGSD
-3646 CSRKRKSG
+3646 CSRKRKSV
-3654 YSHF
+3654 YLNF